1 MVEADGRAE
10 GEAKGRKEGEAK
22 GRKEGKAEGRAEGR
36 AEGEAKGRAEGV
48 ASVITKLLKSGF
60 TADVIASATGL
71 SAAEIQK
78 YC

>member
-1 MVEADGRAE
+1 MKYDYENVLEYAVEQATE
-10 GEAKGRKEGEAK
+10 KGFS
-22 GRKEGKAEGRAEGR
+22 
-36 AEGEAKGRAEGV
+36 EGEAKGRAEGV

-71 SAAEIQK
+71 SMAEIQK